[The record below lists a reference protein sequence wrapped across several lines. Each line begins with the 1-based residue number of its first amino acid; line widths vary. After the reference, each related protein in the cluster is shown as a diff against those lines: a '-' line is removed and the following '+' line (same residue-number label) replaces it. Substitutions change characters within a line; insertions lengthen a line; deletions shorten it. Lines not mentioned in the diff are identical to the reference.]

1 MPSVI
6 PFYKI
11 LPSLVRG
18 LCPLLSPAA
27 FAPFRIREAEVSRI
41 HGPAGRV
48 TATGGWRILHLVEF
62 FPAFTWRKAGEHG
75 VGEVVVGE
83 LFHAR
88 VEEQLRVQSLGDDA

>member
-1 MPSVI
+1 MPSCR
-6 PFYKI
+6 I
-11 LPSLVRG
+11 LPSLLRG

-27 FAPFRIREAEVSRI
+27 FAPFRIRSTEVSRI
-41 HGPAGRV
+41 PGPAGRV
-48 TATGGWRILHLVEF
+48 TATGGWGILHLVEF
-62 FPAFTWRKAGEHG
+62 FPAFTWREAGEHG